1 MNEKNYILEKILE
14 LPSLNVD
21 LASQDQEVQLTPK
34 EAFPV
39 IKTTEWINKD
49 LPPEIPL
56 VEGFMWKNALSVL
69 AGSSK
74 AGKTTMAR
82 LLAYCV
88 ATGKPFLGMKTYQCP
103 VLYAALEEDHR
114 RTKRHFWTLGL
125 KEGDQLDLVTARVKR
140 SNYNIVIEG
149 LREQIIENKYGLVI
163 IDTAGHMPK
172 ENKSGSSLDYDQTL
186 DWWFDYMDL
195 AQSDL
200 DVAIL
205 LMFHMPKNAS
215 YNPNRDPINSLYGSA
230 GLGSIV
236 DQAYA
241 IWREADGTRS
251 IEAEGRL
258 PNFPDTQIILDEET
272 LLLELGKPV
281 ERTKEDKH
289 AATEETNA
297 ATAWDIIRELEREYF
312 GAIPYGL
319 VTAKMPIMDKRKID
333 ALYLLQNKGYIN
345 IRGKGKSKI
354 ITVTIDD

>member
-21 LASQDQEVQLTPK
+21 LASQDQETELTPK

-140 SNYNIVIEG
+140 SNYKIVIEG

-186 DWWFDYMDL
+186 DWWYDYMDI

-200 DVAIL
+200 DVAIV

-241 IWREADGTRS
+241 IWREADGSRS

-258 PNFPDTQIILDEET
+258 PNFPDTKIILDEQT
-272 LLLELGKPV
+272 LLLELGQLV

-289 AATEETNA
+289 AATEDANA
-297 ATAWDIIRELEREYF
+297 AMAWDIIRDLEREYF
-312 GAIPYGL
+312 GDIPYSL
-319 VTAKMPIMDKRKID
+319 VTDQMPIQSLRKVNAIKK
-333 ALYLLQNKGYIN
+333 LELQGHIS
-345 IRGKGKSKI
+345 IRGKGKGKSI
-354 ITVTIDD
+354 QVTLD